1 MGEERAIVSGG
12 TGVAFNDG
20 KKKGL
25 VIVRRSRRMAVRLFE
40 YGALVILGTK
50 DDDRLEEAISG
61 SKLGGIKGIG
71 NYGVNSILAA
81 KDEGELIIAESG
93 SDTIGSIKSMIVEIL
108 AGRLIGCL
116 KDNSSEL
123 NIGSRKTD
131 NDTGSSLPAS
141 GESIGSLGRLG
152 DNASMPGS
160 TIIFRIELADSWW
173 VAIEMKDID
182 SGTIG
187 GDGTRAMTVNS
198 HIDFEGE
205 IGSWCGAGC
214 LVIEKADMP

>member
-1 MGEERAIVSGG
+1 MTIGI
-12 TGVAFNDG
+12 
-20 KKKGL
+20 L
-25 VIVRRSRRMAVRLFE
+25 E

-61 SKLGGIKGIG
+61 SKLGGVKGIS
-71 NYGVNSILAA
+71 YCSVNGILTSEN
-81 KDEGELIIAESG
+81 DRELGITECG
-93 SDTIGSIKSMIVEIL
+93 SDTIGSIEGMVVEIL
-108 AGRLIGCL
+108 ADRLIGCL
-116 KDNSSEL
+116 NDNSSEL
-123 NIGSRKTD
+123 NSGSCKTD
-131 NDTGSSLPAS
+131 NDAGSSLPAS

-152 DNASMPGS
+152 DNASVPGN